1 MAYITV
7 SIDKYYQVCTAFLLF
22 FYKIMC
28 TCAAAQS
35 TEAKLF
41 CIKSDNS
48 LFAM

>member
-7 SIDKYYQVCTAFLLF
+7 SIAKYYQVCTAFLLF

-28 TCAAAQS
+28 FS
-35 TEAKLF
+35 EAKLF

-48 LFAM
+48 LFAL